1 MKVAAELNN
10 LYSMLN
16 AVKDFAEKQGVKGE
30 KLGQLELALEEVL
43 VNIINY
49 AYPGTSGDIELH
61 YHTTDD
67 NKLVIEIIDWGI
79 PFDPLA
85 HPEADTTLPIEER
98 EIGGLGIFFA
108 RQIMDEEDYRR
119 EDDKNI
125 LTLILYL

>member
-10 LYSMLN
+10 LYPMLN
-16 AVKDFAEKQGVKGE
+16 AIKAFAEKHGVMGE
-30 KLGQLELALEEVL
+30 KLYQLELALEEIL

-61 YHTTDD
+61 YRITDD
-67 NKLVIEIIDWGI
+67 NKLVIEIIDRGI

-85 HPEADTTLPIEER
+85 HPKADTTSSIEER
-98 EIGGLGIFFA
+98 EIGGLGILFV
-108 RQIMDEEDYRR
+108 RQSIDEKYYRR
-119 EDDKNI
+119 KDDKNI